1 LRLAGAR
8 RILIRDVGEGVRVL
22 KAYGGSVPIAGPRGA
37 LLGYG
42 RVIITAGEP
51 TLFRGEARSI
61 FRVRT
66 PKEGAFSAPRV
77 SISEYYRGSLLVSR
91 PGPFPIGHELPPEVK
106 AALQDPNLQ
115 TLWHQ
120 EEINGAG
127 YVTHYV
133 KKDLAGEQVVGL
145 SLQDIGP
152 VQEIVD
158 LVKLMLHY
166 SLAVV
171 VFCLLYLAVRAV
183 KRKPI
188 VLTFRAKLL
197 AALIVTAIIPLVL
210 FAFYGRYLARE
221 RLREITSY
229 RLEDQT
235 TAVATN
241 IMMGIGRDE
250 DDVVVQVSPPV
261 VEAIAD
267 DVGTDFNLY
276 IGRQLVATSRPE
288 LYEAGIL
295 DRRMNGNAYA
305 TVLLLGRR
313 FHVQTERIGR
323 LGYAV
328 GYRPLVDGDGI
339 VVGVVSVPT
348 LQRSDGVEE
357 ETTVRNALLLGAF
370 ALVVLSVLLIAIAF
384 ANRIAAP
391 IQRLTEAMRQVA
403 RGNLEVS
410 VSDGQSRAADEI
422 GELMQSFDAMTRDLK
437 RNREELIRYERE
449 VAWNEMAKQ
458 VVHEIKNPLTP
469 MKLAIQHLRQTYHDR
484 VAGFEDVLESVTKTV
499 MEQIDALSRIASEF
513 ATFARMPRKKVALC
527 HINDVL
533 QEVVQLFAQHEG
545 VRFDVQFS
553 YDVPP
558 VLADRGELRR
568 ALINIV
574 RNAIQ
579 AMGGKGC
586 IVVTTEPRENHVLM
600 TVRDDGPGIPEE
612 VRSRLFQPNFST
624 KTEGMG
630 LGLAIVKKTIEDLRG
645 TIAIESELGKGTT
658 VLVTLPVTESSS
670 E

>member
-1 LRLAGAR
+1 
-8 RILIRDVGEGVRVL
+8 
-22 KAYGGSVPIAGPRGA
+22 
-37 LLGYG
+37 
-42 RVIITAGEP
+42 
-51 TLFRGEARSI
+51 
-61 FRVRT
+61 
-66 PKEGAFSAPRV
+66 
-77 SISEYYRGSLLVSR
+77 
-91 PGPFPIGHELPPEVK
+91 
-106 AALQDPNLQ
+106 
-115 TLWHQ
+115 
-120 EEINGAG
+120 
-127 YVTHYV
+127 
-133 KKDLAGEQVVGL
+133 
-145 SLQDIGP
+145 
-152 VQEIVD
+152 
-158 LVKLMLHY
+158 
-166 SLAVV
+166 
-171 VFCLLYLAVRAV
+171 
-183 KRKPI
+183 
-188 VLTFRAKLL
+188 
-197 AALIVTAIIPLVL
+197 
-210 FAFYGRYLARE
+210 
-221 RLREITSY
+221 
-229 RLEDQT
+229 
-235 TAVATN
+235 
-241 IMMGIGRDE
+241 
-250 DDVVVQVSPPV
+250 
-261 VEAIAD
+261 
-267 DVGTDFNLY
+267 
-276 IGRQLVATSRPE
+276 
-288 LYEAGIL
+288 
-295 DRRMNGNAYA
+295 
-305 TVLLLGRR
+305 
-313 FHVQTERIGR
+313 
-323 LGYAV
+323 
-328 GYRPLVDGDGI
+328 
-339 VVGVVSVPT
+339 
-348 LQRSDGVEE
+348 
-357 ETTVRNALLLGAF
+357 
-370 ALVVLSVLLIAIAF
+370 
-384 ANRIAAP
+384 
-391 IQRLTEAMRQVA
+391 
-403 RGNLEVS
+403 
-410 VSDGQSRAADEI
+410 
-422 GELMQSFDAMTRDLK
+422 LK

-579 AMGGKGC
+579 AMGGKGS
-586 IVVTTEPRENHVLM
+586 IIVTTEPRENHVLM